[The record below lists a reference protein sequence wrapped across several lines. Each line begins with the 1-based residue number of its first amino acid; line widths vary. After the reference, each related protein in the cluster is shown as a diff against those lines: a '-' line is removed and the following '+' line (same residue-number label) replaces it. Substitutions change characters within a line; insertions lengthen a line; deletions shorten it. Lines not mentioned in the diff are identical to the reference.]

1 MILIN
6 VQQVQVQN
14 SKSNAAE
21 KLPKN
26 NQLPKIGTFFR
37 AAQWNKVHSAQSAE
51 YIRKINKKRR
61 LQI

>member
-1 MILIN
+1 MFSRFK
-6 VQQVQVQN
+6 

-21 KLPKN
+21 KFPKN